1 MLQNVINIEGWDR
14 TNEIGLITAP
24 VAYGKTYFC
33 IHELP
38 KMLDVEP
45 KETLMLFPRKEIRN
59 QSLRE
64 YKKSCVEYQSEES
77 GFENK
82 VRLATCHLIGNTYRR
97 TGYMP
102 IPTLVIVDEWHTCFA
117 ENNFAFDLLYFQQ
130 VFQKWVDNPKIIV
143 VCLTGTPTLPMEF
156 VNQCPFAG
164 LENMYGKMPKMPI
177 RNLTREL
184 KPKFKAGKII
194 VQQNQ
199 SIESVLRAV
208 PASEDN
214 KQIVFVKGS
223 IERLVDLANADEKAT
238 WLCSASSNA
247 KIGDAWAK
255 DLMNASHYEQFTAG
269 NMPEGINRIYL
280 SSAYREGLNV
290 YDESIKDVII
300 DGVTDID
307 IVQSFG
313 RVRHN
318 TERLIVVVDKRRYQA
333 IESKVKN
340 ARQLLESENLT
351 AFEDYYL
358 EQLEQQKDEYEGTK
372 KPILVFKDKANN
384 RLMFN
389 YWALYY
395 WLYERFSAICAGQSN
410 NQSVFWFDRE
420 LPSLK
425 GYFEAILGAYSDAPI
440 VYNPYRYIR
449 PATIEQE
456 NKERIAMFDWGK
468 WSGKEL
474 FGEMAEQFKQEIGL
488 KNKDY
493 SLMAVS
499 GIYKRFPMLFAKKQC
514 RRIDGNRINTYT
526 LKNGSDLLTDF
537 I

>member
-1 MLQNVINIEGWDR
+1 MLQNVIKIDEWDR

-38 KMLDVEP
+38 KMLGVEP

-77 GFENK
+77 AFENK
-82 VRLATCHLIGNTYRR
+82 VRLATCHLIGNSYRR

-130 VFQKWVDNPKIIV
+130 VFQKWVDNPKVIV

-164 LENMYGKMPKMPI
+164 LEHMYGKMPRMPI

-184 KPKFKAGKII
+184 EPKFKASKII

-199 SIESVLRAV
+199 SIESVLRAI
-208 PASEDN
+208 PATKDN

-223 IERLVDLANADEKAT
+223 IERLVDLANTDEKAT

-247 KIGDAWAK
+247 KIGDDWAR
-255 DLMNASHYEQFTAG
+255 DLMNANHYEQFTAG

-307 IVQSFG
+307 VVQSFG
-313 RVRHN
+313 RVRHS

-333 IESKVKN
+333 IESKVLS
-340 ARQLLESENLT
+340 ARQLLENESLT

-358 EQLEQQKDEYEGTK
+358 EQLEQQKEEYEGVK
-372 KPILVFKDKANN
+372 KPVLVFRDKTNN

-395 WLYERFSAICAGQSN
+395 WLYERFSAICAGQSR
-410 NQSVFWFDRE
+410 NQSVFWFDKE
-420 LPSLK
+420 LPSLT

-456 NKERIAMFDWGK
+456 NKERLAMFDWVK
-468 WSGKEL
+468 WGGKEL
-474 FGEMAEQFKQEIGL
+474 FGEMTEQFKQEIQL

-499 GIYKRFPMLFAKKQC
+499 GIYKCFPMLFAKKQC
-514 RRIDGNRINTYT
+514 RRIDGKRINTYT
-526 LKNGSDLLTDF
+526 LKNGSDLLADF